1 MELST
6 LWQGGSVNATQ
17 KDKTV
22 MLGSRC
28 LTSVASQYRYG
39 NKSDLNEVAMEA
51 RMHEEQEETE
61 RVSEAEDA
69 ARDQYAADS
78 RQSSN
83 AMKSA
88 FRKLKIEL
96 MRLRLEAI
104 RLHSLNRRLFS
115 VQKSSTIGI
124 KL

>member
-1 MELST
+1 M
-6 LWQGGSVNATQ
+6 Q
-17 KDKTV
+17 
-22 MLGSRC
+22 
-28 LTSVASQYRYG
+28 
-39 NKSDLNEVAMEA
+39 EA
-51 RMHEEQEETE
+51 REETE
-61 RVSEAEDA
+61 RVSKAENEAMG
-69 ARDQYAADS
+69 QHAADS